1 MHAYTHTQNHKTYIS
16 KDVFNYHGNPF
27 PAHENHLLKK
37 ASSQNFS
44 FCKSVNSYRYN
55 YVFDFCAQLK
65 YSII

>member
-1 MHAYTHTQNHKTYIS
+1 MRTHTHKTTKHIS
-16 KDVFNYHGNPF
+16 KDVFNYHGNAF